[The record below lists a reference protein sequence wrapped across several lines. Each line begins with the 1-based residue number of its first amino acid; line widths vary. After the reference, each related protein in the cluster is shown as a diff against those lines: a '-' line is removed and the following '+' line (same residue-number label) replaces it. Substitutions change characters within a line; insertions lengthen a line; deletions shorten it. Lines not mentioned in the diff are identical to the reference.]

1 MQSNNRLP
9 QITLDEYL
17 VYLEQGASF
26 DAESYLQRVTETISG
41 TERSR
46 PLSEVEIDSAV
57 DTQVPGVYE
66 VTYQYSGETGT
77 GQTILTVVV
86 E

>member
-1 MQSNNRLP
+1 MQSPTCN
-9 QITLDEYL
+9 
-17 VYLEQGASF
+17 ASRKP
-26 DAESYLQRVTETISG
+26 S
-41 TERSR
+41 
-46 PLSEVEIDSAV
+46 PEVEIDSAV